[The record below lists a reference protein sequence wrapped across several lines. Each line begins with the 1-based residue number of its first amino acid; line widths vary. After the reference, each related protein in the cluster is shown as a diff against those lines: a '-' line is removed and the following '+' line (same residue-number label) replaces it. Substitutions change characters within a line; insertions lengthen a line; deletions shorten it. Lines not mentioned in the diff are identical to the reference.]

1 MSGEPIHFTIV
12 VPTLDRERQLRV
24 CLEALDR
31 QRYPREAFDVV
42 VVDDGSARPP
52 SGAIAAFKDRL
63 RLTLLRIDGRGPA
76 AARNRGAEA
85 ARGEVLAFTDDDC
98 APEPDW
104 LTILDAAARGSP
116 GAMIAGR
123 RRNQLPANPYSAA
136 SQTIGSTATR
146 HFNTAS
152 EVGFV
157 SSSNLAVPAERFREI
172 GGFDEGFRTAEDRE
186 IRDRW
191 RRRGWPIVYEP
202 RAVVNHAHEMGLA
215 SFLRQQVGFGR
226 GAYRFHHRAEAEGGS
241 LRPDPVF
248 YARLLA
254 QPFRDRG
261 WVGGLPIATLVVLGE
276 LANAGG
282 FCWEAGRRVG
292 HLGDG

>member
-1 MSGEPIHFTIV
+1 VSGEPIHFTII
-12 VPTLDRERQLRV
+12 VPTLDRERQLGEV
-24 CLEALDR
+24 LEALVR
-31 QRYPREAFDVV
+31 QRYPREAFDVI

-52 SGAIAAFKDRL
+52 SGAIAAFEDRL
-63 RLTLLRIDGRGPA
+63 HLTLLRAGGKGPA
-76 AARNRGAEA
+76 AARNRGAA
-85 ARGEVLAFTDDDC
+85 VARGEVLAFTDDDC
-98 APEPDW
+98 TPEPDW
-104 LTILDAAARGSP
+104 LAVLDAAARRSP
-116 GAMIAGR
+116 GAMLAGR
-123 RRNQLPANPYSAA
+123 RRNQLFANPYSAA
-136 SQTIGSTATR
+136 SQTIGSVATR

-172 GGFDEGFRTAEDRE
+172 GGFDEAFRTAEDRE

-191 RRRGWPIVYEP
+191 TRRGWSVVYEP

-226 GAYRFHHRAEAEGGS
+226 GAYRFHRRAGIEGGS
-241 LRPDPVF
+241 LRPDPGF

-261 WVGGLPIATLVVLGE
+261 WVGGLPIASLVVLGE

-282 FCWEAGRRVG
+282 FCWEAGRRTARQV
-292 HLGDG
+292 DR